1 MPRGM
6 QTKEIVDQALKVSN
20 ASGGGT
26 GAFAE
31 PRAAQG
37 ADLMRH
43 KTLLAEWGFVAQIG

>member
-1 MPRGM
+1 M